1 MAIDLKGLLSKQK
14 QSGGFLSPLEGEN
27 FSEKLTDFISRPTTS
42 IGQKILSGEPIVS
55 SILTGTLQAGEI
67 KKSLQDT
74 VGATKQAMDPRTG
87 EVVFATEQ
95 EIQALGLV
103 PVEED
108 PNTYREYTRTTN
120 NPTPDGYAAFLAKKS
135 STATAQYGPISD
147 ADAAQYGISPEDYQV
162 NLNTNKIEKISKEG
176 PEAPVYFEGA
186 ESKKI
191 GEDFGNRYVQIG
203 NNAAKAYTDLN
214 NLDTLEFLLSEVDP
228 STTGALAE
236 FNLEATKLL
245 NRLGF
250 DTTINPDI
258 AASEAIKVIGG
269 NFVLQGLQ
277 SFVGAISDGER
288 AFIESISPGLSLT
301 RDGNLLLLALQ
312 KRGANRNLDIEGLR
326 DTFYDEVGS
335 LSGKNKDGKTFNQV
349 LGDFYEE
356 NPFMDDDFR
365 TELKEIS
372 SRGLNAELLTD
383 GGQCVNGE
391 ILMRIGKGET
401 SQIIKTGKS
410 C

>member
-1 MAIDLKGLLSKQK
+1 MVDLKGLLSKQK

-74 VGATKQAMDPRTG
+74 VGDTKKAMDPRTG

-108 PNTYREYTRTTN
+108 PLNYREYVLQTD
-120 NPTPDGYAAFLAKKS
+120 NPTTEGFKIYMAQKS
-135 STATAQYGPISD
+135 STATTQYGPIS
-147 ADAAQYGISPEDYQV
+147 AALAAQYGISPEDYQV
-162 NLNTNKIEKISKEG
+162 NLTTNKIEKISKE
-176 PEAPVYFEGA
+176 APALFEGA
-186 ESKKI
+186 ESEVIGKDFGNKYVKI
-191 GEDFGNRYVQIG
+191 GE
-203 NNAAKAYTDLN
+203 NAAKAYTDIN

-228 STTGALAE
+228 NTTGALAE

-288 AFIESISPGLSLT
+288 KFIESISPGLSLT

-312 KRGANRNLDIEGLR
+312 KRGANRNLDIEALR
-326 DTFYDEVGS
+326 DTFYDSVGS

-372 SRGLNAELLTD
+372 SKGLNAELLTD
-383 GGQCVNGE
+383 KGQCINGK
-391 ILMRIGKGET
+391 IHLRIGKGKT
-401 SQIIKTGKS
+401 SQVIDSGKS

>member
-135 STATAQYGPISD
+135 STATAEYGPISD
-147 ADAAQYGISPEDYQV
+147 ADAAQYGISSEDYQV
-162 NLNTNKIEKISKEG
+162 NLNTNKIEKISKE
-176 PEAPVYFEGA
+176 APALFEGA
-186 ESKKI
+186 ESEVI
-191 GEDFGNRYVQIG
+191 GKDFGNRYVQIG

-228 STTGALAE
+228 NTTGAFAE
-236 FNLEATKLL
+236 FNLETTKIL
-245 NRLGF
+245 NKLGF
-250 DTTINPDI
+250 DATINENV
-258 AASEAIKVIGG
+258 AQSEAIKVIGG
-269 NFVLQGLQ
+269 QFVLQGLQ

-288 AFIESISPGLSLT
+288 KFIESISPGLSLT

-312 KRGANRNLDIEGLR
+312 KRGANRNLDIEAIR
-326 DTFYDEVGS
+326 DTFYDSVGS

-372 SRGLNAELLTD
+372 SKGLNSELLTD
-383 GGQCVNGE
+383 GGHCVNGK
-391 ILMRIGKGET
+391 IHVRIGKGKT
-401 SQIIKTGKS
+401 SQIIDSGKS

>member
-74 VGATKQAMDPRTG
+74 VGATKQAMDPKTG

-147 ADAAQYGISPEDYQV
+147 ADAAQYGISSEDYQV
-162 NLNTNKIEKISKEG
+162 NLNTNKIEKI
-176 PEAPVYFEGA
+176 F
-186 ESKKI
+186 
-191 GEDFGNRYVQIG
+191 RY
-203 NNAAKAYTDLN
+203 YCR
-214 NLDTLEFLLSEVDP
+214 
-228 STTGALAE
+228 
-236 FNLEATKLL
+236 KLC
-245 NRLGF
+245 
-250 DTTINPDI
+250 
-258 AASEAIKVIGG
+258 K
-269 NFVLQGLQ
+269 
-277 SFVGAISDGER
+277 
-288 AFIESISPGLSLT
+288 
-301 RDGNLLLLALQ
+301 
-312 KRGANRNLDIEGLR
+312 
-326 DTFYDEVGS
+326 YDWC
-335 LSGKNKDGKTFNQV
+335 KH
-349 LGDFYEE
+349 
-356 NPFMDDDFR
+356 
-365 TELKEIS
+365 
-372 SRGLNAELLTD
+372 
-383 GGQCVNGE
+383 
-391 ILMRIGKGET
+391 
-401 SQIIKTGKS
+401 
-410 C
+410 

>member
-1 MAIDLKGLLSKQK
+1 MVDLKGLLSKQK

-147 ADAAQYGISPEDYQV
+147 ADAAQYGISSEDYQV
-162 NLNTNKIEKISKEG
+162 NLNTNKIEKISKE
-176 PEAPVYFEGA
+176 APALFEGA
-186 ESKKI
+186 ESEVIGKDFGNKYVKI
-191 GEDFGNRYVQIG
+191 GE
-203 NNAAKAYTDLN
+203 NAAKAYTDIN

-228 STTGALAE
+228 NTTGALAE

-288 AFIESISPGLSLT
+288 KFIESISPGLSLT

-312 KRGANRNLDIEGLR
+312 KRGANRNLDIEAIR
-326 DTFYDEVGS
+326 DTFYDDVGS

-349 LGDFYEE
+349 LGDFQEE

-372 SRGLNAELLTD
+372 SKGLNAEVLTD
-383 GGQCVNGE
+383 SGQCINGK
-391 ILMRIGKGET
+391 IYLRIGKGKT
-401 SQIIKTGKS
+401 SQVIDSGKS

>member
-1 MAIDLKGLLSKQK
+1 MVDLKGLLSKQK

-74 VGATKQAMDPRTG
+74 VGATKKAMDPRTG

-147 ADAAQYGISPEDYQV
+147 ADAAQYGISSEDYQV
-162 NLNTNKIEKISKEG
+162 NLNTNKIEKISKE
-176 PEAPVYFEGA
+176 APALFEGA
-186 ESKKI
+186 ESEVIGKDFGNKYVKI
-191 GEDFGNRYVQIG
+191 GE
-203 NNAAKAYTDLN
+203 NAAKAYTDLN

-228 STTGALAE
+228 NTTGALAE

-288 AFIESISPGLSLT
+288 KFIESISPGLSLT

-312 KRGANRNLDIEGLR
+312 KRGANRNLDIEAIR
-326 DTFYDEVGS
+326 DTFYDDVGS

-372 SRGLNAELLTD
+372 SKGLNAELLTD
-383 GGQCVNGE
+383 KGQCINGK
-391 ILMRIGKGET
+391 IHLRIGKGKT
-401 SQIIKTGKS
+401 SQVIDSGKS

>member
-1 MAIDLKGLLSKQK
+1 MVDLKGLLSKQK

-147 ADAAQYGISPEDYQV
+147 ADAAQYGISSEDYQV
-162 NLNTNKIEKISKEG
+162 NLNTNKIEKISKE
-176 PEAPVYFEGA
+176 APALFEGA
-186 ESKKI
+186 ESEVIGKDFGNKYVKI
-191 GEDFGNRYVQIG
+191 GE
-203 NNAAKAYTDLN
+203 NAAKAYTDLN

-228 STTGALAE
+228 NTTGAFAE
-236 FNLEATKLL
+236 FNLETTKIL
-245 NRLGF
+245 NKLGF
-250 DTTINPDI
+250 DTTINENV
-258 AASEAIKVIGG
+258 AQSEAIKVIGG
-269 NFVLQGLQ
+269 QFVLQGLQ

-288 AFIESISPGLSLT
+288 KFIESISPGLSLT

-312 KRGANRNLDIEGLR
+312 KRGANRNLDIEAIR
-326 DTFYDEVGS
+326 DTFYDDVGS

-349 LGDFYEE
+349 LGDFQEE

-372 SRGLNAELLTD
+372 SKGLNAEVLTD
-383 GGQCVNGE
+383 SGQCINGK
-391 ILMRIGKGET
+391 IYLRIGKGKT
-401 SQIIKTGKS
+401 SQVIDSGKS

>member
-1 MAIDLKGLLSKQK
+1 MVDLKGLLSKQK

-74 VGATKQAMDPRTG
+74 VGDTKKAMDPRTG

-108 PNTYREYTRTTN
+108 PLNYREYVLQTD
-120 NPTPDGYAAFLAKKS
+120 NPTTEGFKIYMAQKS
-135 STATAQYGPISD
+135 STATTQYGPIS
-147 ADAAQYGISPEDYQV
+147 AALAAQYGISPEDYQV
-162 NLNTNKIEKISKEG
+162 NLTTNKIEKISKE
-176 PEAPVYFEGA
+176 APALFEDA
-186 ESKKI
+186 ESEVIGKDFGNKYVKI
-191 GEDFGNRYVQIG
+191 GE
-203 NNAAKAYTDLN
+203 NAAKAYTDIN

-228 STTGALAE
+228 NTTGALAE

-288 AFIESISPGLSLT
+288 KFIESISPGLSLT

-312 KRGANRNLDIEGLR
+312 KRGANRNLDIEALR
-326 DTFYDEVGS
+326 DTFYDSVGS

-372 SRGLNAELLTD
+372 SKGLNAELLTD
-383 GGQCVNGE
+383 KGQCINGK
-391 ILMRIGKGET
+391 IHLRIGKGKT
-401 SQIIKTGKS
+401 SQVIDSGKS

>member
-74 VGATKQAMDPRTG
+74 VGTTKQAMDPRTG

-135 STATAQYGPISD
+135 STATAEYGPISD
-147 ADAAQYGISPEDYQV
+147 ADAAQYGISSEDYQV
-162 NLNTNKIEKISKEG
+162 NLNTNKIEKISKE
-176 PEAPVYFEGA
+176 APALFEGA
-186 ESKKI
+186 ESEVI
-191 GEDFGNRYVQIG
+191 GKDFGNKYVKIG
-203 NNAAKAYTDLN
+203 DNAAKAYTDLN

-228 STTGALAE
+228 NTTGAFAE
-236 FNLEATKLL
+236 FNLETTKIL
-245 NRLGF
+245 NKLGF
-250 DTTINPDI
+250 DATINENV
-258 AASEAIKVIGG
+258 AQSEAIKVIGG
-269 NFVLQGLQ
+269 QFVLQGLQ

-288 AFIESISPGLSLT
+288 KFIESISPGLSLT

-312 KRGANRNLDIEGLR
+312 KRGANRNLDIEAIR
-326 DTFYDEVGS
+326 DTFYDSVGS

-372 SRGLNAELLTD
+372 SKGLNSELLTD
-383 GGQCVNGE
+383 GGHCVNGK
-391 ILMRIGKGET
+391 IHVRIGKGKT
-401 SQIIKTGKS
+401 SQIIDSGKS

>member
-1 MAIDLKGLLSKQK
+1 MVDLKGLLSKQK

-74 VGATKQAMDPRTG
+74 VGDTKKAMDPRTG

-108 PNTYREYTRTTN
+108 PLNYREYVLQTD
-120 NPTPDGYAAFLAKKS
+120 NPTTEGFKIYMAQKS
-135 STATAQYGPISD
+135 STATTQYGPIS
-147 ADAAQYGISPEDYQV
+147 AALAAQYGISPEDYQV
-162 NLNTNKIEKISKEG
+162 NLTTNKIEKISKE
-176 PEAPVYFEGA
+176 APALFEGA
-186 ESKKI
+186 ESEVIGKDFGNKYVKI
-191 GEDFGNRYVQIG
+191 GE
-203 NNAAKAYTDLN
+203 NAAKAYTDIN

-228 STTGALAE
+228 NTTGALAE

-288 AFIESISPGLSLT
+288 KFIESISPGLSLT

-312 KRGANRNLDIEGLR
+312 KRGANRNLDIEAIR
-326 DTFYDEVGS
+326 DTFYDDVGS

-372 SRGLNAELLTD
+372 SKGLNAELLTD
-383 GGQCVNGE
+383 KGQCINGK
-391 ILMRIGKGET
+391 IHLRIGKGKT
-401 SQIIKTGKS
+401 SQVIDSGKS

>member
-1 MAIDLKGLLSKQK
+1 MVDLKGLLSKQK

-74 VGATKQAMDPRTG
+74 VGATKKAMDPRTG

-108 PNTYREYTRTTN
+108 PLNYREYVLQTD
-120 NPTPDGYAAFLAKKS
+120 NPTTEGFKIYMAQKS

-147 ADAAQYGISPEDYQV
+147 ALAAQYGISSEDYQV
-162 NLNTNKIEKISKEG
+162 NLTTNKIEKISKE
-176 PEAPVYFEGA
+176 APALFEGA
-186 ESKKI
+186 ESEVIGKDFGNKYVKI
-191 GEDFGNRYVQIG
+191 GE
-203 NNAAKAYTDLN
+203 NAAKAYTDIN

-228 STTGALAE
+228 NTTGALAE

-288 AFIESISPGLSLT
+288 KFIESISPGLSLT

-312 KRGANRNLDIEGLR
+312 KRGANRNLDIEALR
-326 DTFYDEVGS
+326 DTFYDSVGS

-372 SRGLNAELLTD
+372 SKGLNAELLTD
-383 GGQCVNGE
+383 KGQCINGK
-391 ILMRIGKGET
+391 IHLRIGKGKT
-401 SQIIKTGKS
+401 SQVIDSGKS

>member
-1 MAIDLKGLLSKQK
+1 MVDLKGLLSKQK

-135 STATAQYGPISD
+135 STATNEYGPISD

-162 NLNTNKIEKISKEG
+162 NLTTNKIEKISKE
-176 PEAPVYFEGA
+176 APALFEGA
-186 ESKKI
+186 EAEVIGKDFGNKYVKI
-191 GEDFGNRYVQIG
+191 GE
-203 NNAAKAYTDLN
+203 NAAKAYTDLN

-228 STTGALAE
+228 NTTGALAE

-245 NRLGF
+245 NKLGF
-250 DTTINPDI
+250 DSTINENV

-288 AFIESISPGLSLT
+288 KFIESISPGLSLT

-312 KRGANRNLDIEGLR
+312 KRGANRNLDIEALR
-326 DTFYDEVGS
+326 DTFYDDVKS

-372 SRGLNAELLTD
+372 SKGLNAELLTD
-383 GGQCVNGE
+383 GGHCVNGK
-391 ILMRIGKGET
+391 IHVRIGKGKT
-401 SQIIKTGKS
+401 SQIIDSGKS

>member
-1 MAIDLKGLLSKQK
+1 MVDLKGLLSKQK

-108 PNTYREYTRTTN
+108 PLNYREYVLQTD
-120 NPTPDGYAAFLAKKS
+120 NPTTEGFKIYMAQKS
-135 STATAQYGPISD
+135 STATTQYGPIS
-147 ADAAQYGISPEDYQV
+147 AALAAQYGISPEDYQV
-162 NLNTNKIEKISKEG
+162 NLTTNKIEKISKE
-176 PEAPVYFEGA
+176 APALFEGA
-186 ESKKI
+186 ESEVIGKDFGNKYVKI
-191 GEDFGNRYVQIG
+191 GE
-203 NNAAKAYTDLN
+203 NAAKAYTDIN

-228 STTGALAE
+228 NTTGALAE

-288 AFIESISPGLSLT
+288 KFIESISPGLSLT

-312 KRGANRNLDIEGLR
+312 KRGANRNLDIEALR
-326 DTFYDEVGS
+326 DTFYDSVGS

-372 SRGLNAELLTD
+372 SKGLNAELLTD
-383 GGQCVNGE
+383 KGQCINGK
-391 ILMRIGKGET
+391 IHLRIGKGKT
-401 SQIIKTGKS
+401 SQVIDSGKS

>member
-1 MAIDLKGLLSKQK
+1 MAKRKTPELKLQPEESIVLS
-14 QSGGFLSPLEGEN
+14 
-27 FSEKLTDFISRPTTS
+27 
-42 IGQKILSGEPIVS
+42 
-55 SILTGTLQAGEI
+55 
-67 KKSLQDT
+67 QD
-74 VGATKQAMDPRTG
+74 
-87 EVVFATEQ
+87 
-95 EIQALGLV
+95 
-103 PVEED
+103 
-108 PNTYREYTRTTN
+108 
-120 NPTPDGYAAFLAKKS
+120 
-135 STATAQYGPISD
+135 
-147 ADAAQYGISPEDYQV
+147 
-162 NLNTNKIEKISKEG
+162 
-176 PEAPVYFEGA
+176 
-186 ESKKI
+186 
-191 GEDFGNRYVQIG
+191 
-203 NNAAKAYTDLN
+203 
-214 NLDTLEFLLSEVDP
+214 
-228 STTGALAE
+228 
-236 FNLEATKLL
+236 FNLFYEPQTRPLPAGVEQFAK
-245 NRLGF
+245 
-250 DTTINPDI
+250 
-258 AASEAIKVIGG
+258 
-269 NFVLQGLQ
+269 GLQ

-326 DTFYDEVGS
+326 DTFYDQVGS

>member
-1 MAIDLKGLLSKQK
+1 MVDLKGLLSKQK

-74 VGATKQAMDPRTG
+74 VGDTKKAMDPRTG

-108 PNTYREYTRTTN
+108 PLNYREYVLQTD
-120 NPTPDGYAAFLAKKS
+120 NPTTEGFKIYMAQKS
-135 STATAQYGPISD
+135 STATTQYGPIS
-147 ADAAQYGISPEDYQV
+147 AALAAQYGISSEDYQV
-162 NLNTNKIEKISKEG
+162 NLTTNKIEKISKE
-176 PEAPVYFEGA
+176 APALFEDA
-186 ESKKI
+186 ESEVIGKDFGNKYVKI
-191 GEDFGNRYVQIG
+191 GE
-203 NNAAKAYTDLN
+203 NAAKAYTDIN

-228 STTGALAE
+228 NTTGALAE

-288 AFIESISPGLSLT
+288 KFIESISPGLSLT

-312 KRGANRNLDIEGLR
+312 KRGANRNLDIEALR
-326 DTFYDEVGS
+326 DTFYDSVGS

-372 SRGLNAELLTD
+372 SKGLNAELLTD
-383 GGQCVNGE
+383 KGQCINGK
-391 ILMRIGKGET
+391 IHLRIGKGKT
-401 SQIIKTGKS
+401 SQVIDSGKS

>member
-42 IGQKILSGEPIVS
+42 IGEKILRGEPIVS
-55 SILTGTLQAGEI
+55 SILTGTLQAKEI

-74 VGATKQAMDPRTG
+74 VGATKQAMYPKTG

-135 STATAQYGPISD
+135 STATAEYGPISD
-147 ADAAQYGISPEDYQV
+147 ADAAQYGISSEDYQV
-162 NLNTNKIEKISKEG
+162 NLNTNKIEKISKE
-176 PEAPVYFEGA
+176 APALFEGA
-186 ESKKI
+186 ESEVI
-191 GEDFGNRYVQIG
+191 GKDFGNKYVKIG
-203 NNAAKAYTDLN
+203 DNAAKAYTDLN

-228 STTGALAE
+228 NTTGAFAE
-236 FNLEATKLL
+236 FNLETTKIL
-245 NRLGF
+245 NKLGF
-250 DTTINPDI
+250 DATINENV
-258 AASEAIKVIGG
+258 AQSEAIKVIGG
-269 NFVLQGLQ
+269 QFVLQGLQ

-288 AFIESISPGLSLT
+288 KFIESISPGLSLT

-312 KRGANRNLDIEGLR
+312 KRGANRNLDIEAIR
-326 DTFYDEVGS
+326 DTFYDNVGS

-383 GGQCVNGE
+383 SGHCVNGK
-391 ILMRIGKGET
+391 IYVRIGKGET
-401 SQIIKTGKS
+401 SQVIDSGKS

>member
-1 MAIDLKGLLSKQK
+1 MVDLKGLLSKQK

-147 ADAAQYGISPEDYQV
+147 ADAAQYGISSEDYQV
-162 NLNTNKIEKISKEG
+162 NLNTNKIEKISKE
-176 PEAPVYFEGA
+176 APALFEGA
-186 ESKKI
+186 ESEVIGKDFGNKYVKI
-191 GEDFGNRYVQIG
+191 GE
-203 NNAAKAYTDLN
+203 NAAKAYTDLN

-228 STTGALAE
+228 NTTGAFAE
-236 FNLEATKLL
+236 FNLETTKIL
-245 NRLGF
+245 NKLGF
-250 DTTINPDI
+250 DTTINENV
-258 AASEAIKVIGG
+258 AQSEAIKVIGG
-269 NFVLQGLQ
+269 QFVLQGLQ

-288 AFIESISPGLSLT
+288 KFIESISPGLSLT

-312 KRGANRNLDIEGLR
+312 KRGANRNLDIEAIR
-326 DTFYDEVGS
+326 DTFYDDVGS

-349 LGDFYEE
+349 LGDFQEE

-372 SRGLNAELLTD
+372 SKGLNAELLTD
-383 GGQCVNGE
+383 KGQCINGK
-391 ILMRIGKGET
+391 IHLRIGKGKT
-401 SQIIKTGKS
+401 SQVIDSGKS